1 MRVYVVHYSE
11 IALKGKNR
19 SYFERKL
26 VENIRSKIR
35 KIENCRIRR
44 EYGRIVV
51 ESENPKIS
59 EILKKTP
66 GIKYSA
72 LAEVAEL
79 DIESICDKALQI
91 SPDTGTFK
99 VDTRR
104 SNKEFP
110 LTSIE
115 VNRIVGERILK
126 AKRLGVDLQNP
137 DRVIY
142 IEISSKHAY
151 LYSERIE
158 GMGGLPV
165 GVSGKVVSL
174 LSGGIDSPVAS
185 FLAMKRGAE
194 VVLVHFFNSTIHSQ
208 SVRKKIHDIAE
219 KLSEI
224 HRVKLYMVPFRNVQM
239 EIIRCIPSNYRMV
252 IYRRSMMRMASII
265 AEREKA
271 KAIVTGD
278 SLGQVASQTLQNL
291 RAIYS
296 ASKYPV
302 LPPLIGLDK
311 DEIVEI
317 ARRIGT
323 YEISTLPYEDCC
335 SLLVS
340 KHPVT
345 GADLAEVEQMERN
358 CQLNEREAVDG
369 AEVYE
374 FG

>member
-19 SYFERKL
+19 SYFEKKL
-26 VENIRSKIR
+26 VENLRHKIK
-35 KIENCRIRR
+35 KIENCKIRR
-44 EYGRIVV
+44 EYGRIII
-51 ESENPKIS
+51 ECDNPKIG

-66 GIKYSA
+66 GVKYSA

-79 DIESICDKALQI
+79 DIGSIVEKALLV
-91 SPDTGTFK
+91 SPDHGTFK
-99 VDTRR
+99 VETKR

-115 VNRIVGERILK
+115 INRTVGEKILESRK
-126 AKRLGVDLQNP
+126 LKVDLHNP
-137 DRVIY
+137 ERVIY
-142 IEISSKHAY
+142 VEISNRYAY
-151 LYSERIE
+151 VYSERIE
-158 GMGGLPV
+158 GIGGLPT
-165 GVSGKVVSL
+165 GVSGKVVAL
-174 LSGGIDSPVAS
+174 ISGGIDSPVAS

-208 SVRKKIHDIAE
+208 NVRRKIHDLAE

-224 HRVKLYMVPFRNVQM
+224 HRVRLYMVPFRDVQM
-239 EIIRCIPSNYRMV
+239 EIIRCIPSDYRMIV
-252 IYRRSMMRMASII
+252 YRRSMMRMASLI
-265 AEREKA
+265 AEKEGA

-291 RAIYS
+291 RTVYS
-296 ASKYPV
+296 ASRFPV
-302 LPPLIGLDK
+302 LTPLIGLDK

-323 YEISTLPYEDCC
+323 YEISILPYEDCC

-340 KHPVT
+340 RHPVT
-345 GADLAEVEQMERN
+345 NADPSEVENMEKHCN
-358 CQLNEREAVDG
+358 LREDEAIEY
-369 AEVYE
+369 AETYE

>member
-19 SYFERKL
+19 RYFEERL
-26 VENIRSKIR
+26 VENLRRKIR
-35 KIENCRIRR
+35 KIEDCRIRR

-51 ESENPKIS
+51 ESENPAIS
-59 EILKKTP
+59 EVLRKTP
-66 GIKYSA
+66 GVKYSA

-79 DIESICDKALQI
+79 DVESICERALKI
-91 SPDTGTFK
+91 APDAGTFK

-104 SNKEFP
+104 SNKDFP

-115 VNRIVGERILK
+115 INRIVGERILK
-126 AKRLGVDLQNP
+126 AKKLRVDLHNP
-137 DRVIY
+137 DKIIY
-142 IEISSKHAY
+142 VEISSKHAY
-151 LYSERIE
+151 VYSERIE
-158 GMGGLPV
+158 GIGGLPV
-165 GVSGKVVSL
+165 GVSGRVVSL
-174 LSGGIDSPVAS
+174 ISGGIDSPVAS

-208 SVRKKIHDIAE
+208 SVRKKIHDLAE
-219 KLSEI
+219 KLSEV
-224 HRVKLYMVPFRNVQM
+224 HRVRLYMVPFRDVQM
-239 EIIRCIPSNYRMV
+239 EIIRCIPSDYRMV
-252 IYRRSMMRMASII
+252 VYRRSMMRMASLI
-265 AEREKA
+265 AEREGA

-291 RAIYS
+291 RTIYA
-296 ASKYPV
+296 ASNYPV
-302 LPPLIGLDK
+302 LTPLIGLDK

-323 YEISTLPYEDCC
+323 YDISTLPYEDCC

-340 KHPVT
+340 KHPIT
-345 GADLAEVEQMERN
+345 SAKLDEVERMEEN
-358 CQLNEREAVDG
+358 CQLREKEAVES
-369 AEVYE
+369 AEVIE

>member
-26 VENIRSKIR
+26 VENLRSKIR
-35 KIENCRIRR
+35 KSENCRIRR

-51 ESENPKIS
+51 ESDNPGIA
-59 EILKKTP
+59 EVLKKTP
-66 GIKYSA
+66 GVKYSA
-72 LAEVAEL
+72 LAEVADL
-79 DIESICDKALQI
+79 DIESICEKAILT
-91 SPDTGTFK
+91 SPDSGTFK

-115 VNRIVGERILK
+115 VNRTVGERILR
-126 AKRLGVDLQNP
+126 AKNLRVDLHNP
-137 DRVIY
+137 DRIIY
-142 IEISSKHAY
+142 VEISSNHAY
-151 LYSERIE
+151 IYSERIE
-158 GMGGLPV
+158 GVGGLPV
-165 GVSGKVVSL
+165 GVSGRVVSL

-208 SVRKKIHDIAE
+208 SVRKKILDLAE

-224 HRVKLYMVPFRNVQM
+224 HGVRLYMVPFRDVQM
-239 EIIRCIPSNYRMV
+239 EIIRCIPSDHRMV
-252 IYRRSMMRMASII
+252 VYRRSMMRMASMI
-265 AEREKA
+265 AEKEGA

-291 RAIYS
+291 RVIYS
-296 ASKYPV
+296 AAKYPV

-311 DEIVEI
+311 DEVVEI

-323 YEISTLPYEDCC
+323 YEISILPYEDCC

-340 KHPVT
+340 RHPVT
-345 GADLAEVEQMERN
+345 GAELAEVERMEEN
-358 CQLNEREAVDG
+358 CRLNEVEAVEN
-369 AEVYE
+369 AEIYD